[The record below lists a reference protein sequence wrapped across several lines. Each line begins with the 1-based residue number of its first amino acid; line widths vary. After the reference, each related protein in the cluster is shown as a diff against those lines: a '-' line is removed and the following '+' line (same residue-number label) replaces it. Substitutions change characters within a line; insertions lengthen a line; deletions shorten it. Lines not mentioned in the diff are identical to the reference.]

1 MSIEITPE
9 VENLVQGIFATG
21 HFASEAEV
29 LTVAVRLLHD
39 RQQLRSDLE
48 QGRRELDSGERIA
61 ADSVFAELRTR
72 ASELDGPA
80 P

>member
-9 VENLVQGIFATG
+9 VECLVHGIFASG

-48 QGRRELDSGERIA
+48 QGRRELDSGQRVA
-61 ADSVFAELRTR
+61 ADEVFAELRAR
-72 ASELDGPA
+72 AMELDGRTP
-80 P
+80 